1 MSAVTLIGQRNFKV
15 SCYFVNFLRNFTKVR
30 DAMFDWQ
37 CIYLEAY
44 LSSLDINLVI
54 VITEKDLI
62 QLMSMLK
69 ETTAN

>member
-1 MSAVTLIGQRNFKV
+1 
-15 SCYFVNFLRNFTKVR
+15 
-30 DAMFDWQ
+30 MFDWQ